1 MITIVGNNFGGNYA
15 GQQLACVETRYYVIV
30 NGNLTVNAQ
39 AAAYL
44 AAEVLEL
51 QVEGLVMGA
60 SAPVAVY
67 AKCEVAGQAYITIV
81 KSWIKD
87 QHTICIEKVPGWAS
101 VSSYVLS
108 FQCMY
113 FPLGLDFCPKSISK
127 LNISLNN
134 PPSGVQLF
142 YAMGYATE
150 EWMYLYMQ
158 FTNFHVEDPSVPTV
172 LTLNGVPSGAEG
184 TFPLIYND
192 ASLEAMGSGY
202 KNMVL
207 SGGTLTMTEALG
219 TLANESA
226 VRKFLKGF
234 SIFE

>member
-1 MITIVGNNFGGNYA
+1 MITIVGNNFGGSYA
-15 GQQLACVETRYYVIV
+15 GQQLSTVENRYYVIV
-30 NGNLTVNAQ
+30 NGSLTVNAQ

-60 SAPVAVY
+60 SAPAAVY
-67 AKCEVAGQAYITIV
+67 AKCEVAGQEYITIV

-101 VSSYVLS
+101 VSSYDLS

-113 FPLGLDFCPKSISK
+113 FPLGYDFCPKGISK
-127 LNISLNN
+127 LGISLNN
-134 PPSGVQLF
+134 PPSGVRLF
-142 YAMGYATE
+142 TAIGYATD

-158 FTNFHVEDPSVPTV
+158 FSEFQVEDPSSPII
-172 LTLNGVPSGAEG
+172 LTLNGVPNEAEG

-192 ASLEAMGSGY
+192 PSLEAMGSGY
-202 KNMVL
+202 KDMVL
-207 SGGTLTMTEALG
+207 YCGSLYMNGVMG
-219 TLANESA
+219 TLANESTT
-226 VRKFLKGF
+226 RKFLKGF